1 MTNKNRIRITNLI
14 ICFLFVTSIGFAQKH
29 TIKFATLA
37 PDGSTWMNIMQEFD
51 QELRKQTN
59 GEVGFKI
66 YGGGVLGDEKDVLR
80 KIRIGQLHSG
90 GFTGAGLGEIS
101 KTVRILDTPFLF
113 RNYDEVDFIYNKFNE
128 IFTESFSK
136 NGYELLGWAEVGF
149 VYVFA
154 KNPVA
159 TLEDM
164 QKTKMWVWQGDQ
176 VAEATF
182 KAFGLNPIPLS
193 VIDVMTA
200 LQTNM
205 VEGVYNSPLGAVAL
219 QWNTKVKYMMEVPL
233 ADASG
238 AVLVSNRM
246 FKKIPKQHQQILKD
260 LGQKYMRKLT
270 LLSREDNVKAIE
282 TLKKNGI
289 KILPPPDEAT
299 LKDYYKVGESARS
312 SLVDKFY
319 SKSLLKQVESA
330 LVDFRL
336 IKSEE

>member
-1 MTNKNRIRITNLI
+1 
-14 ICFLFVTSIGFAQKH
+14 
-29 TIKFATLA
+29 
-37 PDGSTWMNIMQEFD
+37 
-51 QELRKQTN
+51 LRKQTN

-80 KIRIGQLHSG
+80 KIRIGQLHAG
-90 GFTGAGLGEIS
+90 GFTGAGLGEVS
-101 KTVRILDTPFLF
+101 KAVRILDTPFLF
-113 RNYDEVDFIYNKFNE
+113 RNYEEVDFIYDKFNDV
-128 IFTESFSK
+128 FAESFSK

-182 KAFGLNPIPLS
+182 KAFGINPIPLS

-205 VEGVYNSPLGAVAL
+205 VEGVYSSPLATVAL
-219 QWNTKVKYMMEVPL
+219 QWNTKVNYMMEVPL

-246 FKKIPKQHQQILKD
+246 FKKIPEQHQQTLKN
-260 LGQKYMRKLT
+260 LGQKFMRKLT
-270 LLSREDNVKAIE
+270 ELSREDNVKAIE

-289 KILPPPDEAT
+289 KLLPPPDEST
-299 LKDYYKVGESARS
+299 LNDYYKVGETARS

-319 SKSLLKQVESA
+319 SKRLLEQVESA
-330 LVDFRL
+330 LEDFR
-336 IKSEE
+336 IKNGKE